1 MSIPTRPCTSA
12 PSQSACTVIVATQ
25 PRLASLQCITCVI
38 GMSLLMEKRTMSDMK
53 PKMMQ
58 AIEHLDAANS
68 HMNSAMSVLS
78 SVILDLQKGADFI
91 TRYRDSLIKTVEE
104 TCGYVRQSIE
114 S

>member
-1 MSIPTRPCTSA
+1 
-12 PSQSACTVIVATQ
+12 
-25 PRLASLQCITCVI
+25 
-38 GMSLLMEKRTMSDMK
+38 MSLAMEMTMSVDMK
-53 PKMMQ
+53 PKMLQ

-104 TCGYVRQSIE
+104 TGGDVKQSVE
-114 S
+114 SQIREYIRPRGPDGKDQEVQS